1 MWKAKRM
8 AGDLGGDASEVHA
21 EAQGVLDFWF
31 RETPPEKRFKR
42 DPAFDAECA
51 RRFKALRDRVLA
63 DGAESWA
70 EAPDTSLAAV
80 ILIDQFSRN
89 IYRGEA
95 EAFAGDA
102 LARELSE
109 RAIAR
114 GWDRGMT
121 DEEKQFLYMPF
132 MHAEDAAGQARSVA
146 LFGTLGGDP
155 YRFALM
161 HKNVIERFGRFPGR
175 NAALG
180 RADTP
185 EEARFLADEPQHF

>member
-1 MWKAKRM
+1 M
-8 AGDLGGDASEVHA
+8 
-21 EAQGVLDFWF
+21 LDFWF

-42 DPAFDAECA
+42 DATFDAECA

-63 DGAESWA
+63 EGAAGWA
-70 EAPDTSLAAV
+70 DAPETLLAAV
-80 ILIDQFSRN
+80 ILLDQFSRN
-89 IYRGEA
+89 IYRGKA

-102 LARELSE
+102 LARSLSDQ
-109 RAIAR
+109 AIAR

-132 MHAEDAAGQARSVA
+132 MHAEDAAGQARSIA
-146 LFGTLGGDP
+146 LFETLGGDP
-155 YRFALM
+155 YRFAQM
-161 HKNVIERFGRFPGR
+161 HKNVIDRFGRFPGR

-185 EEARFLADEPQHF
+185 EEARFLVEEPQHF